1 MAQIELRLEIPLRL
15 WIASLDA
22 TGFERFGPGER
33 EREREVKFC
42 FWCEKIK
49 LDGVIYGDGQR

>member
-33 EREREVKFC
+33 EREREK
-42 FWCEKIK
+42 
-49 LDGVIYGDGQR
+49 